1 MSKDK
6 KLTLDMGLIIRQKL
20 DERGTTIAWLAKKIG
35 CDRSNLYTQLHR
47 NAYIDTQRLEQISI
61 ALKFDFFVY
70 HSNYVNI
77 HISDNKQHSEP

>member
-6 KLTLDMGLIIRQKL
+6 ITTLDMGLIIRQKL
-20 DERGTTIAWLAKKIG
+20 SEQGASIAWLSKQIG

-61 ALKFDFFVY
+61 TLKFNFFMY
-70 HSNYVNI
+70 HSNYVNA
-77 HISDNKQHSEP
+77 HITEYGQHKEP